1 LDKVKGPKEKKS
13 KKSSGASDP
22 KRALSRRVKVALHL
36 TALGEVSLSFTH
48 FVFCF
53 WAVGTSEDSIVL
65 LNRGK

>member
-1 LDKVKGPKEKKS
+1 MT
-13 KKSSGASDP
+13 P